1 MAGET
6 TTNAKVAD
14 TVMVREGLDLTAV
27 FATHAVGTGELEAA
41 DVIQM
46 VKIPK
51 GATIQEVILSSTDID
66 VHGTPTVA
74 LSVGD
79 ASSATRFISSS
90 AIGEA
95 GGVARLDQ
103 LAGLN
108 YEYTADDTIDIE
120 VTTAAETAAAGTINL
135 AVIYTMNQ

>member
-27 FATHAVGTGELEAA
+27 FATHAVGTGELETA

-51 GATIQEVILSSTDID
+51 GATIQEVVLSSTDID
-66 VHGTPTVA
+66 VDGSAAVA

-79 ASSATRFISSS
+79 AGAATRFISSS
-90 AIGEA
+90 AIGQA

-103 LAGLN
+103 FAGLN

-120 VTTAAETAAAGTINL
+120 VTTAAATAAAGTINL